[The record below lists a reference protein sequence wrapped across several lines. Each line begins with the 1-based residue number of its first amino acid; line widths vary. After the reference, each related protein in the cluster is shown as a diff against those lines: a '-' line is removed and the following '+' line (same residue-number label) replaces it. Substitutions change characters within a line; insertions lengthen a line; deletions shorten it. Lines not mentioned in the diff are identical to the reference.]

1 MHKFQFVWGNL
12 TVLVRGFPFWNFSQ
26 PTEHLMRSVG
36 LESISIKSFY
46 SFSLLKIYA
55 LEHFLYLFTFFFS
68 LGRDACLHAKDI
80 DRRAMAADIC
90 VSFFLLSKM
99 QVLIWFF
106 FLVMLLFFRSKFGTD
121 KPLKKCMS
129 MRREKNRIKN
139 VVTALRIVES
149 MKKRKLF
156 TGQSKR
162 RKKASKKTN
171 DNYNV

>member
-1 MHKFQFVWGNL
+1 MA
-12 TVLVRGFPFWNFSQ
+12 FPFGIFCNPQNIWCGQLGSNRFQSNRFI
-26 PTEHLMRSVG
+26 LSLCWKFMR
-36 LESISIKSFY
+36 LSIF
-46 SFSLLKIYA
+46 FIY
-55 LEHFLYLFTFFFS
+55 LHFFFS
-68 LGRDACLHAKDI
+68 RSRRLLARQRHRSSGDGGRYLCE
-80 DRRAMAADIC
+80 
-90 VSFFLLSKM
+90 FFFAVENAGVDL
-99 QVLIWFF
+99 VL

-162 RKKASKKTN
+162 RKKERKRAN

>member
-12 TVLVRGFPFWNFSQ
+12 TVLMRGFPFWNFLQ

-55 LEHFLYLFTFFFS
+55 LGHFLYLFTFFFS
-68 LGRDACLHAKDI
+68 RSRRLLARQRHRSSGDGGRYLCE
-80 DRRAMAADIC
+80 
-90 VSFFLLSKM
+90 FFFAVENAGVDL
-99 QVLIWFF
+99 VL

-162 RKKASKKTN
+162 RKKERKRAN